1 MTETVLLLIRSL
13 RAAAGSL
20 VAAGFSTARL
30 STTGFSTPARAFLRA
45 ALEARA
51 TFLRRAVWVWAAS
64 RDGALRWVA
73 IRGCAGAACFLA
85 TGASGLVAGAA
96 WARNSAPPK
105 PIMSA
110 AHGITQPR

>member
-13 RAAAGSL
+13 RIAAGSL

-30 STTGFSTPARAFLRA
+30 STTGLSSPARALLRA

-51 TFLRRAVWVWAAS
+51 TFLSRAVWVWAAC

-73 IRGCAGAACFLA
+73 IRGCAGATCLLA
-85 TGASGLVAGAA
+85 AGASGLVAGAA
-96 WARNSAPPK
+96 LAGNSGPPKADHRGARN
-105 PIMSA
+105 
-110 AHGITQPR
+110 HQPA